1 MKNDPKVAAI
11 IVNWNKKNDALRLL
25 GSLKAIDY
33 DNYDILVIDNAST
46 DDSVKAI
53 KEQFPEID
61 LTVNPENLGGTG
73 GFNSGM
79 RRALEK
85 AGYEFLW
92 LLDNDA
98 VVEQNTL
105 RELVN
110 TMESD
115 DRIGLAGSRIVD
127 PERRDITVEAGAFIK
142 KDSIGVSPLYRNVKN
157 LTVLDTTADV
167 DYVAICSALV
177 RASALESVGL
187 MDERYFIFWDDMDW
201 GISFK
206 RKGFRVVSVLDS
218 IAYHPAFTEKRG
230 PLVDCY
236 YGNRNSLLTYA
247 KYTGSWKTAQVF
259 HTSLRQLCTNIVL
272 LGLNGKTATLMLSVS
287 GVYDFAA
294 GNWGKIPRTVKFDD
308 TEHHNPGLQPD
319 ARNILILN
327 DGSRDQIQGA
337 FECLKTYYP
346 GARFTLLITSDRKDF
361 FKTSFE
367 NIITIDIKK
376 PYSVFYLLSLFIGVL
391 RKEFDISVSFTNS
404 SPFLYAT
411 GKSYVFDSVTGEFYK
426 TGNNLWNIW
435 KPVLSTLS
443 GEIMSIILLPILW
456 ASSLK
461 YKKS

>member
-25 GSLKAIDY
+25 GSLKGIDY
-33 DNYDILVIDNAST
+33 NNYDILVIDNAST

-85 AGYEFLW
+85 AGYEYLW

-98 VVEQNTL
+98 EVEQDTL

-127 PERRDITVEAGAFIK
+127 PDRRDITVEAGAFIK
-142 KDSIGVSPLYRNVKN
+142 EDSIGVSPLHRNVRN
-157 LTVLDTTADV
+157 LTVSNATADV

-177 RASALESVGL
+177 RTSALESVGL

-201 GISFK
+201 GLSFK

-230 PLVDCY
+230 PLIDCY

-247 KYTGSWKTAQVF
+247 KYTGSWKRARVF
-259 HTSLRQLCTNIVL
+259 HASLRQLFTHIVL
-272 LGLNGKTATLMLSVS
+272 LGLNGKTATMMLSVS

-294 GNWGKIPRTVKFDD
+294 GNWGKIPRAVKLDD
-308 TEHHNPGLQPD
+308 MEHRNSGLPPN

-337 FECLKTYYP
+337 FECLKAFYP
-346 GARFTLLITSDRKDF
+346 DARFTLLITSDRKDF
-361 FKTSFE
+361 FETGFE
-367 NIITIDIKK
+367 DIITIDIEK
-376 PYSVFYLLSLFIGVL
+376 PYSIFYLLSLFISVL
-391 RKEFDISVSFTNS
+391 RKRFDMSVAFKNS

-411 GKSYVFDSVTGEFYK
+411 GKSYIFDPEDKQFYA
-426 TGNNLWNIW
+426 TDSALRNIW
-435 KPVLSTLS
+435 KPALSTLT

-456 ASSLK
+456 VSSLK
-461 YKKS
+461 YKKT